1 LSEEKTP
8 ITKLIPIVRIDC
20 PTCVPILEREI
31 QKLSGVKE
39 VRVNYIT
46 KILKVTY
53 DSNLVQL
60 SDIEATIERVGYQI
74 AYKKYPSLVSKLRG
88 LVKKEKPSRVQSIS
102 DSDFSGKVLHAS
114 KLVAVL
120 FSSPTCP
127 ACKLLKPLY
136 IEVAEDLGEKA
147 EFYEMNISS
156 SETWRNYDVLVIPT
170 ILVFKEGQ
178 VKDKLLPLLKKD
190 EIKKALSP

>member
-1 LSEEKTP
+1 M
-8 ITKLIPIVRIDC
+8 
-20 PTCVPILEREI
+20 
-31 QKLSGVKE
+31 
-39 VRVNYIT
+39 
-46 KILKVTY
+46 
-53 DSNLVQL
+53 
-60 SDIEATIERVGYQI
+60 
-74 AYKKYPSLVSKLRG
+74 
-88 LVKKEKPSRVQSIS
+88 VQSIS

-114 KLVAVL
+114 KPAAVL

-127 ACKLLKPLY
+127 ACKMLKPLY

-147 EFYEMNISS
+147 EFYEIDISS

-178 VKDKLLPLLKKD
+178 VKDKLMPLLKKD

>member
-8 ITKLIPIVRIDC
+8 ITKLIPIVRVDC

-31 QKLSGVKE
+31 QKLSGIKE

-88 LVKKEKPSRVQSIS
+88 LVKKEKPSMVQSIS

-114 KLVAVL
+114 KPVAVL

-127 ACKLLKPLY
+127 ACKMLKPLY

-147 EFYEMNISS
+147 EFYEIDISS

-190 EIKKALSP
+190 EIKKALNS

>member
-8 ITKLIPIVRIDC
+8 ITKLIPIVRVDC

-31 QKLSGVKE
+31 QKLSGIKE

-88 LVKKEKPSRVQSIS
+88 LVKKEKPSMVQSIS

-114 KLVAVL
+114 KPVAVL

-127 ACKLLKPLY
+127 ACKMLKPLY
-136 IEVAEDLGEKA
+136 IEIAEDLGEKA
-147 EFYEMNISS
+147 EFYEIDISS

-190 EIKKALSP
+190 EIKKALNS

>member
-147 EFYEMNISS
+147 EFYEMDISS

-178 VKDKLLPLLKKD
+178 VKDKLLPLFKKD